1 MGARFAV
8 PAVLSMVGGYVDV
21 ICFIRYSTFVATM
34 TGNLVITGQT
44 FFEVIHQ
51 MAGKHEIARSSP
63 EPIKNHL
70 SWELA
75 LKLVIF
81 RSLVMAFNCFG
92 AMAYCEL
99 QRHYPNATAK
109 TAAPF
114 VAILALMPDIVF
126 LWLEQHDYG
135 SVLAML
141 SVSCLA
147 LSLGFTH
154 FLCSPAA
161 EGSRLKAVTMAATG
175 HMHGC
180 TKMNHKLLVKGRD
193 ALKQADWDKYTVSM
207 IITVGMAVGAIL
219 GAAAL
224 HMNPIGDDTDDWLL
238 VPVAITLFFALRAH
252 DAYIPPPGGWPVAN
266 GALNEPLNGK
276 A

>member
-1 MGARFAV
+1 
-8 PAVLSMVGGYVDV
+8 
-21 ICFIRYSTFVATM
+21 
-34 TGNLVITGQT
+34 
-44 FFEVIHQ
+44 
-51 MAGKHEIARSSP
+51 
-63 EPIKNHL
+63 
-70 SWELA
+70 
-75 LKLVIF
+75 
-81 RSLVMAFNCFG
+81 
-92 AMAYCEL
+92 
-99 QRHYPNATAK
+99 
-109 TAAPF
+109 
-114 VAILALMPDIVF
+114 
-126 LWLEQHDYG
+126 
-135 SVLAML
+135 
-141 SVSCLA
+141 
-147 LSLGFTH
+147 
-154 FLCSPAA
+154 
-161 EGSRLKAVTMAATG
+161 MAATG